1 MHKLL
6 VFRRFAKISG
16 TLKNVK
22 NTFVH
27 LKLIFAILKP
37 WFSIFFY
44 LCTIELF
51 EENITLAF
59 TFLGIKNKVSQPVEG
74 KPTFLVMYVIPY
86 SCYFIPD
93 SRFHY
98 SLLLP
103 PKMRSK

>member
-6 VFRRFAKISG
+6 VFRQF
-16 TLKNVK
+16 VK
-22 NTFVH
+22 NQWYTEKCQKTLFVR

-59 TFLGIKNKVSQPVEG
+59 TFSRNK
-74 KPTFLVMYVIPY
+74 K
-86 SCYFIPD
+86 
-93 SRFHY
+93 
-98 SLLLP
+98 
-103 PKMRSK
+103 

>member
-6 VFRRFAKISG
+6 VYRQFIKNQRHTEKCQK
-16 TLKNVK
+16 TL
-22 NTFVH
+22 FVY

-59 TFLGIKNKVSQPVEG
+59 TF
-74 KPTFLVMYVIPY
+74 
-86 SCYFIPD
+86 
-93 SRFHY
+93 SRN
-98 SLLLP
+98 
-103 PKMRSK
+103 